1 MYEDRSTPRTRRLI
15 AVVATILLVFAL
27 VPAAALGTNPPQA
40 EVSFV
45 PITGTID
52 ELDIEFEVPE
62 GDFEVPV
69 ALVLEF
75 PAEMRPESLRGT
87 GVRFSTEGD
96 VVRSPAISSDESGVT
111 LTFTASVPP
120 PGTVFAIK
128 VVGLDTP
135 DEGGSFPVPVFYGEA
150 DSLEQVGEFE
160 IEVPDANFFQGIF
173 RAMEEVPFLRQFF
186 SPTIIWNSLP
196 LLWQGFQVAVLILFV
211 SYSVGIPLGLMVSF
225 MKMSRIPIV
234 RIPATIYV
242 DVVRGTPLLVQLLLV
257 YFGITFLPFWTPLMN
272 ALGPLAELAAVQH
285 RCDAVLSRDPGAVTE
300 LVRVHGR
307 DIPCRHP
314 VDPQG
319 PARGGPLARHDVA
332 QSMAYVIIPQT
343 VRRILPT
350 MMSEFIL
357 LFKDTSILFAV
368 GIFELTLQA
377 RTIQAATFNMSP
389 YIAAAGFYLML
400 TVPLGRFVAN
410 SSSGYPSPRPAVAA
424 RNAASRRAACSR
436 VSPSPKVPCRRGRWA
451 SDDAGT
457 RNDGEH
463 PGSPQE
469 LRRARGPQGC
479 RSRDLQRAR
488 WWSSSAR
495 PGRASRRCSGA

>member
-1 MYEDRSTPRTRRLI
+1 MYEDRSTPRTRRFI
-15 AVVATILLVFAL
+15 AVAATLLLLFAL
-27 VPAAALGTNPPQA
+27 APAAALGANPPQA

-69 ALVLEF
+69 ALVFEF
-75 PAEMRPESLRGT
+75 PAEMRPEGLRGT
-87 GVRFSTEGD
+87 GVRVSDATD
-96 VVRSPAISSDESGVT
+96 SVRPPAVTSDEDGVT

-120 PGTVFAIK
+120 PGTVFSVK
-128 VVGLDTP
+128 VVGLETP
-135 DEGGSFPVPVFYGEA
+135 DESGSFPVPVLYGEA
-150 DSLEQVGEFE
+150 DSLEQVGEFD
-160 IEVPDANFFQGIF
+160 IEVPDANFFQRIF

-211 SYSVGIPLGLMVSF
+211 SYSIGIPLGLMISF
-225 MKMSRIPIV
+225 MKMSRLAIMRV
-234 RIPATIYV
+234 PATIYV

-257 YFGITFLPFWTPLMN
+257 YFGITFLPFWSPLMS
-272 ALGPLAELAAVQH
+272 ALGPLANWQLYNI
-285 RCDAVLSRDPGAVTE
+285 DATQFYRAILVLSLNSSAYMAEIFRAGIQSIHKGQLEA
-300 LVRVHGR
+300 
-307 DIPCRHP
+307 
-314 VDPQG
+314 
-319 PARGGPLARHDVA
+319 ARSLGMTWP

-410 SSSGYPSPRPAVAA
+410 LEQRLSVAETGRGGKKRGKPKGGLFSDKPDSDTAV
-424 RNAASRRAACSR
+424 S
-436 VSPSPKVPCRRGRWA
+436 
-451 SDDAGT
+451 T
-457 RNDGEH
+457 REVG
-463 PGSPQE
+463 
-469 LRRARGPQGC
+469 LR
-479 RSRDLQRAR
+479 
-488 WWSSSAR
+488 
-495 PGRASRRCSGA
+495 